1 MKVGITLPQFAD
13 DAGPALAAAAR
24 AESLGLDGVFCFD
37 HLWPMGQPG
46 RPALSAWPLLGALV
60 ASTRTLTVGSLVA
73 RIGLLPDRLLES
85 AARTV
90 AELSGGRFVAGIGTG
105 DRQSAPENRA
115 FGVPYEHAA
124 VRRRRLGAVAARLA
138 GSGIPVW
145 IGGGAPPTLEVAR
158 AHGLTV
164 NLWGAWPAR
173 VAALRSAGFGVSWGG
188 ELEGDTAAMAE
199 GLAALAAAGATWAVV
214 AAPAS
219 LDALA
224 EAARPV
230 QKA

>member
-24 AESLGLDGVFCFD
+24 AEALGLDGVFCFD
-37 HLWPMGQPG
+37 HLWPMGRPG

-60 ASTRTLTVGSLVA
+60 TSTRTLTIGSLVA

-85 AARTV
+85 AAHTL
-90 AELSGGRFVAGIGTG
+90 AALSGGRFLAGIGTG
-105 DRQSAPENRA
+105 DHQSAPENRA

-124 VRRRRLGAVAARLA
+124 LRRRRLGQVAARLA
-138 GSGIPVW
+138 GSGIAVW
-145 IGGGAPPTLEVAR
+145 VGGGAPPTLEVAR

-164 NLWGAWPAR
+164 NLWGAPASR
-173 VAALRSAGFGVSWGG
+173 VAQLRAGGLGVSWGG
-188 ELEGDTAAMAE
+188 ELEGESAAMAE
-199 GLAALAAAGATWAVV
+199 QLAALAAAGAAWAVV
-214 AAPAS
+214 AAPVS

-224 EAARPV
+224 EAARTV
-230 QKA
+230 QET